1 MTKKHIPVRIPDELL
16 PALDNMMQDQG
27 YDNPGRFAS
36 DIICAYISSRAGHQ
50 RSPDDLRFETEMLR
64 MRVDDLT
71 EQLRRKEEELS
82 LLLSLWE
89 QCPVREGEREVS
101 PEVDEKI
108 SRLMKNW
115 IDDSER
121 KDFSGVNGGKP
132 GHV

>member
-1 MTKKHIPVRIPDELL
+1 MTKKHIPVRIPDELF
-16 PALDNMMQDQG
+16 PALDTMMQDQG

-50 RSPDDLRFETEMLR
+50 RLPDDLRFETEMLR

-71 EQLRRKEEELS
+71 DQLRRKEEELS

-108 SRLMKNW
+108 SRLMENW

-121 KDFSGVNGGKP
+121 KDFSGADGEKP